1 MQLQVDYTRCTGLG
15 VCESIAPEVFLINED
30 GSMEL
35 RDPCPGQEL
44 RAQIEEAIGS
54 CPTEAIS
61 VTD

>member
-1 MQLQVDYTRCTGLG
+1 MQVQVDYTRCTGLG

-35 RDPCPGQEL
+35 RDPCPPREL

-61 VTD
+61 IID